1 MRANVLADVP
11 ARPDLKKGPGTVL
24 AAIAA
29 GLSFV
34 MVGVYLA
41 IIWNQGDGLGLRV
54 LLIASCMIGAGLC
67 AAAAAWWSIPQRRL
81 VMMAA
86 AAGGL
91 ISLGIIGMYSIGFPL
106 FIGGVL
112 ATIGSVRLARSIG
125 RAGPPRLPAL
135 AAGVAGFLLPVAVLF
150 TPLH

>member
-1 MRANVLADVP
+1 MSANVLADVP
-11 ARPDLKKGPGTVL
+11 ARPDLKKGPGAVL

-29 GLSFV
+29 GLAFV
-34 MVGVYLA
+34 MVVVYLV
-41 IIWNQGDGLGLRV
+41 IIRSQGDGVGLRV
-54 LLIASCMIGAGLC
+54 LLIASCIAAAGTC
-67 AAAAAWWSIPQRRL
+67 AIAAAWLSIPQRRL

-91 ISLGIIGMYSIGFPL
+91 ISLGIIGMFSIGFPL

-125 RAGPPRLPAL
+125 TAGPSRLPAL

-150 TPLH
+150 TPNH